1 MYELRGTGIIFLD
14 HQIGMTTNAVEK
26 MEAEAWMTD
35 VMSMTCIEMDDE
47 QTTPMWVGW
56 KSNLIARDDKT

>member
-47 QTTPMWVGW
+47 
-56 KSNLIARDDKT
+56 